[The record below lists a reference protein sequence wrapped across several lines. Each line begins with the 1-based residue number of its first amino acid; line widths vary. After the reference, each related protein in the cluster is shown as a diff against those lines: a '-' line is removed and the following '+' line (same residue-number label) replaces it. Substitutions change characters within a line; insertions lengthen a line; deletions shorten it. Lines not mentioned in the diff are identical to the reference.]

1 MTKRT
6 STRQRKPRDI
16 SPDQTLTPSKR
27 SSRLSTRRKK
37 EETES
42 ESESEEVPV
51 EVKTPSRRGRTSRKP
66 EKKVEETE
74 DKEEDDD
81 KDTSDE
87 STKHS
92 NGVAK
97 PPSSA
102 RRTRHSSR
110 SEDNVE
116 TDKKSRGCKH
126 KYQHEDKLEE
136 EEEAN
141 EQPTEEKE
149 EQETAPQVPG
159 QQEED
164 NQEEQL
170 AEQSPEP
177 EKPDE
182 SIKESAKQGVEE
194 EGEEQMEMGSPVR
207 EEASSSEEEG
217 QGGDGEEEGAEPPA
231 RSSTVVSV
239 TQEEQEEDE
248 SAATENVQDRDSDD
262 KGDEDGEETVA
273 DDGAI
278 EREEGEIE
286 GSPPPVWSG
295 EQRTWG
301 VSKPN
306 SKIKFFRSRDPAI
319 STSVLKELNMVVK
332 PLPRDVLESA
342 RTDTSHIAPISYSS
356 EEEEEDA
363 PNEGH
368 QEDVEVGEEEKREV
382 EDENENPNKKRRRE
396 EEADKKK
403 EEETEKKKS
412 PGTVRKV
419 SIKKDR
425 KDVSPRRA
433 HRPTPAPLTP
443 TPVLYIYNLTRP
455 FTLGQLRE
463 LLSRTGKIVP
473 DGFWIN
479 AIKSKCYVEYENEE
493 QAEETRH
500 ALHEVR
506 WPVTNDKVLKV
517 EFTTKDAML
526 SAQIKAETQEM
537 PTQRKTEPLVMD
549 RNSQRVS
556 VREWDMG
563 KVAEDEDKSRDADRR
578 DRKRKDRHRSES
590 GEPDVR
596 RRKRDIEA
604 PAKLLDDLFRKTKT
618 LPCLYWLPLTAEQI
632 AVKEEMRK
640 KHLAE
645 LEKRMKSSRSSRDR
659 RSRRS

>member
-1 MTKRT
+1 MIC
-6 STRQRKPRDI
+6 RDE
-16 SPDQTLTPSKR
+16 SAATENVQDRDSDDKGDEDG
-27 SSRLSTRRKK
+27 
-37 EETES
+37 EETVADDGAIER
-42 ESESEEVPV
+42 EV
-51 EVKTPSRRGRTSRKP
+51 SSCMTSSDVVLLFHKGD
-66 EKKVEETE
+66 EDGEETVA
-74 DKEEDDD
+74 DDGAIEREIID
-81 KDTSDE
+81 VYYPFSPE
-87 STKHS
+87 YQ
-92 NGVAK
+92 
-97 PPSSA
+97 PSASA
-102 RRTRHSSR
+102 LTRHSSR

-217 QGGDGEEEGAEPPA
+217 QGGDGEEEEGAEPPA

-239 TQEEQEEDE
+239 TQEEQED
-248 SAATENVQDRDSDD
+248 
-262 KGDEDGEETVA
+262 
-273 DDGAI
+273 
-278 EREEGEIE
+278 
-286 GSPPPVWSG
+286 PPPVWSG

-332 PLPRDVLESA
+332 PLPRDVFESA

-382 EDENENPNKKRRRE
+382 
-396 EEADKKK
+396 
-403 EEETEKKKS
+403 
-412 PGTVRKV
+412 TVREWDMGKV
-419 SIKKDR
+419 AESYYNVLSI
-425 KDVSPRRA
+425 
-433 HRPTPAPLTP
+433 
-443 TPVLYIYNLTRP
+443 
-455 FTLGQLRE
+455 
-463 LLSRTGKIVP
+463 
-473 DGFWIN
+473 
-479 AIKSKCYVEYENEE
+479 
-493 QAEETRH
+493 
-500 ALHEVR
+500 
-506 WPVTNDKVLKV
+506 
-517 EFTTKDAML
+517 EF
-526 SAQIKAETQEM
+526 Q
-537 PTQRKTEPLVMD
+537 
-549 RNSQRVS
+549 VS

-618 LPCLYWLPLTAEQI
+618 LPCLYWLPLTAEQVGFRANQLGSTI
-632 AVKEEMRK
+632 K
-640 KHLAE
+640 LTG
-645 LEKRMKSSRSSRDR
+645 
-659 RSRRS
+659 

>member
-1 MTKRT
+1 MDSNYT
-6 STRQRKPRDI
+6 
-16 SPDQTLTPSKR
+16 
-27 SSRLSTRRKK
+27 
-37 EETES
+37 TELF
-42 ESESEEVPV
+42 
-51 EVKTPSRRGRTSRKP
+51 K
-66 EKKVEETE
+66 
-74 DKEEDDD
+74 
-81 KDTSDE
+81 
-87 STKHS
+87 
-92 NGVAK
+92 
-97 PPSSA
+97 
-102 RRTRHSSR
+102 TRHSSR

-217 QGGDGEEEGAEPPA
+217 QGGDGEEEEGAEPPA

-239 TQEEQEEDE
+239 TQEEQEDGIVEYTYTFSLAHYILVIE
-248 SAATENVQDRDSDD
+248 S
-262 KGDEDGEETVA
+262 
-273 DDGAI
+273 
-278 EREEGEIE
+278 
-286 GSPPPVWSG
+286 SPPPVWSG

-332 PLPRDVLESA
+332 PLPRDVFESA

-403 EEETEKKKS
+403 EEETEKKMREWDM
-412 PGTVRKV
+412 GKV
-419 SIKKDR
+419 AESYYNVLSI
-425 KDVSPRRA
+425 
-433 HRPTPAPLTP
+433 
-443 TPVLYIYNLTRP
+443 
-455 FTLGQLRE
+455 
-463 LLSRTGKIVP
+463 
-473 DGFWIN
+473 
-479 AIKSKCYVEYENEE
+479 
-493 QAEETRH
+493 
-500 ALHEVR
+500 
-506 WPVTNDKVLKV
+506 
-517 EFTTKDAML
+517 EF
-526 SAQIKAETQEM
+526 Q
-537 PTQRKTEPLVMD
+537 
-549 RNSQRVS
+549 VS

-618 LPCLYWLPLTAEQI
+618 LPCLYWLPLTAEQGVPSMRRADAPPDI
-632 AVKEEMRK
+632 CGKWARATGSNAGPAKEASPWATG
-640 KHLAE
+640 LCTG
-645 LEKRMKSSRSSRDR
+645 KSENE
-659 RSRRS
+659 